1 MITSVSTSFRNLSNI
16 FGQVSLNNIS
26 GLNSSNASTMI
37 TGNESLILTSIKKNN
52 KAKSFQK
59 KNRKLKND
67 IKNLKRINIE
77 HNSYRSLILQKSL
90 INIAKKEKININLPI
105 KNSQSFKEF
114 YDKIKSD
121 NNNVDSKSTLSNR
134 IIEQVYDNKSKKLST
149 FNKKMKTIILLK
161 KFIHDQKQNYENK
174 LIKNEF
180 NESLIKNINLKI
192 HNINFIIKELDNI
205 LTLYSYVKF
214 LARKRRQLREE
225 NLMEYTTIDYLKN
238 DINELFIKIK
248 SKADKL
254 ADLINIR
261 NLLVG
266 IKEGLLN
273 KDLPLNFTFFNDNYK
288 STLDKISK
296 SLISYINRK
305 NQDEN
310 KNFSIPTNLLEYIYS
325 KTVNKMKNINLNN
338 RYKNY
343 LKMNYP
349 IFKDE
354 EDFQKCLLE
363 MQNNINGFFIFT
375 LNKSYRKYESEI
387 DPTKMQNENFD
398 LIKSKDI
405 KNQKKKILENLKE
418 KNSFLNIYYENVIKE
433 SKIIKYNKIKDSE
446 KNSLRNLNKLLLE
459 SVINSDSRQD
469 VKFLYQFNQLKAE
482 KNYKIKGAYIYHT
495 LMKNILS
502 LYKTCPHYII
512 DQHNFHIEEFRFRI
526 NNFNN
531 YLKASSY
538 KIFANEIYYLLG
550 IYESAVSY
558 FLSDFNNLKN
568 KQSEISIFNKIRDN
582 IFNNRKR
589 ELFKFRIGLEGK
601 ILNAKF
607 EKIYEKQNRKII
619 RRQNLYFPD
628 IHSIK
633 LKRNKS
639 QEKIIENINISNIP
653 DIKFDYSLIKY

>member
-1 MITSVSTSFRNLSNI
+1 
-16 FGQVSLNNIS
+16 
-26 GLNSSNASTMI
+26 
-37 TGNESLILTSIKKNN
+37 
-52 KAKSFQK
+52 
-59 KNRKLKND
+59 
-67 IKNLKRINIE
+67 
-77 HNSYRSLILQKSL
+77 
-90 INIAKKEKININLPI
+90 
-105 KNSQSFKEF
+105 
-114 YDKIKSD
+114 
-121 NNNVDSKSTLSNR
+121 
-134 IIEQVYDNKSKKLST
+134 
-149 FNKKMKTIILLK
+149 
-161 KFIHDQKQNYENK
+161 
-174 LIKNEF
+174 
-180 NESLIKNINLKI
+180 
-192 HNINFIIKELDNI
+192 
-205 LTLYSYVKF
+205 
-214 LARKRRQLREE
+214 
-225 NLMEYTTIDYLKN
+225 
-238 DINELFIKIK
+238 
-248 SKADKL
+248 
-254 ADLINIR
+254 
-261 NLLVG
+261 
-266 IKEGLLN
+266 
-273 KDLPLNFTFFNDNYK
+273 
-288 STLDKISK
+288 
-296 SLISYINRK
+296 
-305 NQDEN
+305 
-310 KNFSIPTNLLEYIYS
+310 
-325 KTVNKMKNINLNN
+325 
-338 RYKNY
+338 
-343 LKMNYP
+343 
-349 IFKDE
+349 
-354 EDFQKCLLE
+354 
-363 MQNNINGFFIFT
+363 
-375 LNKSYRKYESEI
+375 
-387 DPTKMQNENFD
+387 
-398 LIKSKDI
+398 
-405 KNQKKKILENLKE
+405 
-418 KNSFLNIYYENVIKE
+418 
-433 SKIIKYNKIKDSE
+433 
-446 KNSLRNLNKLLLE
+446 LNKLLLE

>member
-59 KNRKLKND
+59 QNRKLKND
-67 IKNLKRINIE
+67 IKNLKRINVE

-90 INIAKKEKININLPI
+90 INIAKKEKININLPL
-105 KNSQSFKEF
+105 KNSQSFREF
-114 YDKIKSD
+114 YDKIKKD
-121 NNNVDSKSTLSNR
+121 NNNVDSKSSLSNR
-134 IIEQVYDNKSKKLST
+134 IIEQVYDNKTKKLST
-149 FNKKMKTIILLK
+149 FNKKMKTMILLK
-161 KFIHDQKQNYENK
+161 KFIHDQKLNYENK
-174 LIKNEF
+174 LIKNEV
-180 NESLIKNINLKI
+180 NESLMKNINIKI
-192 HNINFIIKELDNI
+192 HNINFIIEELDNI
-205 LTLYSYVKF
+205 LTLYSYVNF
-214 LARKRRQLREE
+214 LVQKRRQLKEE

-261 NLLVG
+261 NLLIG
-266 IKEGLLN
+266 IKEGILN

-288 STLDKISK
+288 STLDKIFK

-343 LKMNYP
+343 LKINYP

-418 KNSFLNIYYENVIKE
+418 KNNFLNIYYENVIKE

-469 VKFLYQFNQLKAE
+469 VKFLYQFNQLKTE

-502 LYKTCPHYII
+502 IYKKCPNYII

-531 YLKASSY
+531 YLKTSSY
-538 KIFANEIYYLLG
+538 KILVNEIYYLLG
-550 IYESAVSY
+550 IYESAISY

-568 KQSEISIFNKIRDN
+568 RQSEISIFNKIRDN
-582 IFNNRKR
+582 IFNNRKK
-589 ELFKFRIGLEGK
+589 ELFRFRIGLEEK
-601 ILNAKF
+601 IINAKF
-607 EKIYEKQNRKII
+607 EKIYEKQNKSIL

-628 IHSIK
+628 IHLIK
-633 LKRNKS
+633 LKRNRS
-639 QEKIIENINISNIP
+639 QEKIIENINNSNIP
-653 DIKFDYSLIKY
+653 DFKFDYSLIKY

>member
-59 KNRKLKND
+59 QNRKLKND
-67 IKNLKRINIE
+67 IKNLKRINVE

-90 INIAKKEKININLPI
+90 MNIVKKEKININLPL
-105 KNSQSFKEF
+105 KNSQSFREF
-114 YDKIKSD
+114 YDKIKKD
-121 NNNVDSKSTLSNR
+121 NNVDSKSSLSNR
-134 IIEQVYDNKSKKLST
+134 IIEQVYDNKTKKLST
-149 FNKKMKTIILLK
+149 FNKKMKTMILLK
-161 KFIHDQKQNYENK
+161 KFIHDQKLNYENK
-174 LIKNEF
+174 LIKNEV
-180 NESLIKNINLKI
+180 NESLMKNLNIQI

-205 LTLYSYVKF
+205 LTLYSYVNF
-214 LARKRRQLREE
+214 LVQKRRQLKEE

-261 NLLVG
+261 NLLIG
-266 IKEGLLN
+266 IKEGILN

-288 STLDKISK
+288 STLDKIFK
-296 SLISYINRK
+296 SLNSYIVRR

-310 KNFSIPTNLLEYIYS
+310 KKFSIPTNLLEYIYS

-343 LKMNYP
+343 LKINYP

-354 EDFQKCLLE
+354 EDFQKYFLE
-363 MQNNINGFFIFT
+363 MQNNINDFFIFT
-375 LNKSYRKYESEI
+375 LKKNYRKYESEM
-387 DPTKMQNENFD
+387 DPIKMQNKNID
-398 LIKSKDI
+398 LIKNEEI
-405 KNQKKKILENLKE
+405 EEKKIKILENLKE
-418 KNSFLNIYYENVIKE
+418 KNIFLNICYKNLVKENNIV
-433 SKIIKYNKIKDSE
+433 KYNKIKDSE

-469 VKFLYQFNQLKAE
+469 VKFLYQFNQLKTE

-502 LYKTCPHYII
+502 IYKKCPNYIK
-512 DQHNFHIEEFRFRI
+512 DQHNFHMEEFRFRI

-531 YLKASSY
+531 YLKTASY
-538 KIFANEIYYLLG
+538 KILVNEIYYLLG
-550 IYESAVSY
+550 IYESAISY

-568 KQSEISIFNKIRDN
+568 RQSEISLFNKIRDN

-589 ELFKFRIGLEGK
+589 ELFRFRIGLEEK
-601 ILNAKF
+601 IINAQF
-607 EKIYEKQNRKII
+607 EKIYEKQNKSIL

-628 IHSIK
+628 IHLIK
-633 LKRNKS
+633 LKRNRS
-639 QEKIIENINISNIP
+639 QEKIIENINNSNIP
-653 DIKFDYSLIKY
+653 DFKFDYSLIKY

>member
-1 MITSVSTSFRNLSNI
+1 
-16 FGQVSLNNIS
+16 
-26 GLNSSNASTMI
+26 
-37 TGNESLILTSIKKNN
+37 
-52 KAKSFQK
+52 
-59 KNRKLKND
+59 
-67 IKNLKRINIE
+67 
-77 HNSYRSLILQKSL
+77 LQKSL

-214 LARKRRQLREE
+214 LAKKRRQLREE

-288 STLDKISK
+288 STLDKIFK

-343 LKMNYP
+343 LTINYP

-512 DQHNFHIEEFRFRI
+512 DQHNFHMEEFRFRI

>member
-1 MITSVSTSFRNLSNI
+1 
-16 FGQVSLNNIS
+16 
-26 GLNSSNASTMI
+26 
-37 TGNESLILTSIKKNN
+37 
-52 KAKSFQK
+52 
-59 KNRKLKND
+59 
-67 IKNLKRINIE
+67 
-77 HNSYRSLILQKSL
+77 
-90 INIAKKEKININLPI
+90 
-105 KNSQSFKEF
+105 
-114 YDKIKSD
+114 
-121 NNNVDSKSTLSNR
+121 
-134 IIEQVYDNKSKKLST
+134 
-149 FNKKMKTIILLK
+149 
-161 KFIHDQKQNYENK
+161 
-174 LIKNEF
+174 
-180 NESLIKNINLKI
+180 
-192 HNINFIIKELDNI
+192 
-205 LTLYSYVKF
+205 
-214 LARKRRQLREE
+214 
-225 NLMEYTTIDYLKN
+225 MEYTTIDYLKN

-261 NLLVG
+261 NLLIG
-266 IKEGLLN
+266 IKEGILN

-288 STLDKISK
+288 STLDKIFK
-296 SLISYINRK
+296 SLNSYIARR

-310 KNFSIPTNLLEYIYS
+310 NNFSIPTNLLEYIYS

-343 LKMNYP
+343 LKINYP
-349 IFKDE
+349 IFKNE
-354 EDFQKCLLE
+354 EDFEKYFLE
-363 MQNNINGFFIFT
+363 MQDNINDFFIFT
-375 LNKSYRKYESEI
+375 LKNNYRKFESEM
-387 DPTKMQNENFD
+387 DPIKMKDKNID
-398 LIKSKDI
+398 LIKNKEI
-405 KNQKKKILENLKE
+405 EEKKIKILENLKE
-418 KNSFLNIYYENVIKE
+418 KNIFLNICYKNLVKEN
-433 SKIIKYNKIKDSE
+433 KIVKYNKIKDSE

>member
-59 KNRKLKND
+59 QNRKLKND
-67 IKNLKRINIE
+67 IKNLKRINVE

-90 INIAKKEKININLPI
+90 INIAKKEKININLPL
-105 KNSQSFKEF
+105 KNSQSFREF
-114 YDKIKSD
+114 YDKIKKD
-121 NNNVDSKSTLSNR
+121 NNVDSKSSLSNR
-134 IIEQVYDNKSKKLST
+134 IIEQVYDNKTKKLST
-149 FNKKMKTIILLK
+149 FNKKMKTMILLK
-161 KFIHDQKQNYENK
+161 KFIHDQKLNYENK
-174 LIKNEF
+174 LIKNEV
-180 NESLIKNINLKI
+180 NESLMKNINIKI
-192 HNINFIIKELDNI
+192 HNINFIIEELDNI
-205 LTLYSYVKF
+205 LTLYSYVNF
-214 LARKRRQLREE
+214 LVQKRRQLKEE

-261 NLLVG
+261 NLLIG
-266 IKEGLLN
+266 IKEGILN

-288 STLDKISK
+288 STLDKIFK
-296 SLISYINRK
+296 SLNSYINRK

-325 KTVNKMKNINLNN
+325 KTVNKIKNINLNN

-343 LKMNYP
+343 LKINYP
-349 IFKDE
+349 IFKNE
-354 EDFQKCLLE
+354 EDFEKYFLE
-363 MQNNINGFFIFT
+363 MQDNINDFFIFT
-375 LNKSYRKYESEI
+375 LKNNYRKFESEM
-387 DPTKMQNENFD
+387 DPIKMKDKNID
-398 LIKSKDI
+398 LIKNKEI
-405 KNQKKKILENLKE
+405 EEKKIKILENLKE
-418 KNSFLNIYYENVIKE
+418 KNIFLNICYKNLVKEN
-433 SKIIKYNKIKDSE
+433 KIVKYNKIKDSE

-601 ILNAKF
+601 ILNSKF

-639 QEKIIENINISNIP
+639 QERIIENINISNIP
-653 DIKFDYSLIKY
+653 DIKFDYSLFKY